1 MAYSDYL
8 HGTITPLGRA
18 QEIEF
23 ETGSTLGPEAF
34 LGVDGCWGG
43 CTIEGY
49 T

>member
-1 MAYSDYL
+1 MAYSDYF
-8 HGTITPLGRA
+8 HGTITPLDHA

-23 ETGSTLGPEAF
+23 ETGSTLGPETI